1 MSRSPASRRR
11 KAEGPWGTD
20 VRPCL
25 GASAIA
31 HARWV
36 MNGHSRIA
44 RVIIPSVVVVV
55 AAALTAVIAVL
66 TARHATQ
73 VNRGVAQ
80 AGEPWA
86 APYYYL
92 GVDGPPP
99 AQVMMVTGV
108 HRFTLAF
115 IISDG
120 ICSPAWDGPDPLTGN
135 AEEVAIRGI
144 RAAGGDVA
152 VSFGGMGGTKLAVT
166 CSSPET
172 LAGAYQKV
180 VSAYRL
186 RAIDLDVEDTEI
198 GSAVVRQRIISAL
211 SILRQRDPGLM
222 ISVTIG
228 AEPTGPDA
236 DGRDLIMRAAADK
249 LRVDAWT
256 IMPFDLSARVPDM
269 GQASVQAAE
278 VLKNDLMSAYHESAS
293 AAYQTMGISSM
304 NGHTDTGE
312 IIRVTDFQTMLRYVQ
327 AHHLARFAFW
337 SVNRDRP
344 CMPGGTADSCSGIV
358 QVPYAFTR
366 IIAGYHG

>member
-1 MSRSPASRRR
+1 
-11 KAEGPWGTD
+11 
-20 VRPCL
+20 
-25 GASAIA
+25 
-31 HARWV
+31 
-36 MNGHSRIA
+36 MNGHSRIV
-44 RVIIPSVVVVV
+44 RVIIPSVVAVV
-55 AAALTAVIAVL
+55 ATLAAVIAFL
-66 TARHATQ
+66 TTRHATQ

-80 AGEPWA
+80 ASEPWV

-99 AQVMMVTGV
+99 AQVMMATGV
-108 HRFTLAF
+108 NRFTLAF

-120 ICSPAWDGPDPLTGN
+120 ICNPAWDGHDPLTGN
-135 AEEVAIRGI
+135 AEEAAIRGI

-152 VSFGGMGGTKLAVT
+152 VSFGGMGGTKLGVT

-180 VSAYRL
+180 VSAYHL

-211 SILRQRDPGLM
+211 IIVRQRDPGLM

-228 AEPTGPDA
+228 AEPIGPGA
-236 DGRDLIMRAAADK
+236 DGRDLIIRAAAAG

-256 IMPFDLSARVPDM
+256 IMPFDFSARVPDM

-278 VLKNDLMSAYHESAS
+278 ALKNDLMSAYHESAS

-304 NGHTDTGE
+304 NGRTDTGE
-312 IIRVTDFQTMLRYVQ
+312 TIRVTDFQAMLRYMQ
-327 AHHLARFAFW
+327 AHRLARFAFW

-344 CMPGGTADSCSGIV
+344 CTPGSTADSCSGIV

-366 IIAGYHG
+366 IMAGYRR

>member
-1 MSRSPASRRR
+1 
-11 KAEGPWGTD
+11 
-20 VRPCL
+20 
-25 GASAIA
+25 
-31 HARWV
+31 
-36 MNGHSRIA
+36 MNGHSRIV
-44 RVIIPSVVVVV
+44 RVIIPSAVAV
-55 AAALTAVIAVL
+55 AALVAVIAVL
-66 TARHATQ
+66 TAGHATQ
-73 VNRGVAQ
+73 VNRGVAR
-80 AGEPWA
+80 ASESWA

-92 GVDGPPP
+92 GADGPSP
-99 AQVMMVTGV
+99 AQVMMATGV
-108 HRFTLAF
+108 HQFTLAF

-135 AEEVAIRGI
+135 AEEAAIRGI
-144 RAAGGDVA
+144 RAVGGDVA

-166 CSSPET
+166 CSSPEA

-211 SILRQRDPGLM
+211 IILRRADPGLM

-228 AEPTGPDA
+228 AEPTGPGSG
-236 DGRDLIMRAAADK
+236 GRDLIMRAAADG

-256 IMPFDLSARVPDM
+256 IMPFDFAARVPDM

-278 VLKNDLMSAYHESAS
+278 ALKNDLMSAYQEPAS
-293 AAYQTMGISSM
+293 AAYQTLGISSM
-304 NGHTDTGE
+304 NGRTDTGE

-344 CMPGGTADSCSGIV
+344 CTPGSTADSCSGIT
-358 QVPYAFTR
+358 QAPYAFTR
-366 IIAGYHG
+366 IIAGYRG